1 MNAARDQMNL
11 FGGETTG
18 ADRVVSATYSSE
30 RVNNG
35 VGPTSEVPPMPH
47 IRRIEFPAARA
58 NDPQSSH
65 DAAELHTASGAR
77 QCHIE
82 IVVAAVRAFEG
93 LTSAEIADRTGLERH
108 EAARRLPDA
117 EKAGAVRKG
126 GARKCSISGKL
137 VTTWWPAA

>member
-1 MNAARDQMNL
+1 MNAAIDQMNL
-11 FGGETTG
+11 FGGETTPTKRAILAG
-18 ADRVVSATYSSE
+18 RARSP
-30 RVNNG
+30 VNNG
-35 VGPTSEVPPMPH
+35 VGPTNEVPVMPH
-47 IRRIEFPAARA
+47 VRRIEFPAARA
-58 NDPQSSH
+58 TDPQSSH
-65 DAAELHTASGAR
+65 DAAEHHTASGAR

-126 GARKCSISGKL
+126 APRKCSISAKL
-137 VTTWWPAA
+137 VTTWWPVA